1 MKEGILMYIALSD
14 LALTIL
20 FILAVAIGGYLLL
33 VLSQA
38 LKTIRRVQGIIS
50 AQDTA
55 IQQSLSQL
63 PTVLANLNALTLSL
77 RHSADMANATLDSLQ
92 DEVVSTVEDLRDGL
106 ETVTLY
112 SRAIGEIVKAVF
124 SK

>member
-1 MKEGILMYIALSD
+1 MYIALSD

-20 FILAVAIGGYLLL
+20 FILAVAISGYLLL

-38 LKTIRRVQGIIS
+38 LKTIRRVQSIIS

-92 DEVVSTVEDLRDGL
+92 DEVASTVEDLRDGL

>member
-14 LALTIL
+14 LALIIL

-92 DEVVSTVEDLRDGL
+92 DEVVSTVEELRDGL